1 MKRET
6 EWTQYEPA
14 PGDAHAPSATPL
26 YQTATFR
33 IDDGREYDYTRS
45 GNPTR
50 RVVEDQLARI
60 EGGSSA
66 FAFSSGMAAITAAC
80 ALVSAGEEI
89 LACVDLYGG
98 TYRLLSQVATRQA
111 VRVRYV
117 DTSDPAALA
126 HAFNPAPKLVLV
138 ETPSNPFQNVTDLF
152 RLCDLAQAAGSLVA
166 VDNSLMSPYLQR
178 PLSCGAD
185 LVIHSATKFL
195 NGHSDVTA
203 GVIVTNDRD
212 VAEHIGFYQN
222 ATGTALAPFEAWLLA
237 RGMKTLP
244 LRLDKQQTNAGLLAR
259 YLRSHP
265 LVERVHY
272 VGLPEHPGREV
283 HERQARGAGAVI
295 AFETGA
301 LARSLEIVQ
310 SLQLFGITVSF
321 GGVRSTASLPA
332 RMSHASIP
340 DEVRTDRHFPDDL
353 VRLSV
358 GIEHVDDLRDDLGRA
373 FDALGDSTRGLT
385 TARAV
390 GSHDVPN

>member
-1 MKRET
+1 MNRET
-6 EWTQYEPA
+6 EWIQYEPS
-14 PGDAHAPSATPL
+14 PNDPYAPSATPL

-33 IDDGREYDYTRS
+33 LDDNSEYDYTRS

-50 RVVEDQLARI
+50 RVVEQQLARV

-89 LACVDLYGG
+89 LTCVDLYGG
-98 TYRLLSQVATRQA
+98 TYRLLSQVATRQGIH
-111 VRVRYV
+111 VRYV
-117 DTSDPAALA
+117 DTSDPDALA
-126 HAFNPAPKLVLV
+126 RAFHPAPKLVLV
-138 ETPSNPFQNVTDLF
+138 ETPTNPFQSVTDLF
-152 RLCDLAQAAGSLVA
+152 RLCELARAAGSLVA

-203 GVIVTNDRD
+203 GVIVTANDEL
-212 VAEHIGFYQN
+212 AERIGFYQN
-222 ATGTALAPFEAWLLA
+222 ATGTALAPFEGWLLE

-244 LRLDKQQTNAGLLAR
+244 LRLDKQQSNAGLLAR

-265 LVERVHY
+265 VVERVHY
-272 VGLPEHPGREV
+272 VGLPEHPGRDV
-283 HERQARGAGAVI
+283 HQRQARGAGAVI
-295 AFETGA
+295 AFESGA
-301 LARSLEIVQ
+301 LELISSLR
-310 SLQLFGITVSF
+310 LFAVTVSF
-321 GGVRSTASLPA
+321 GGVRSAASLPA

-340 DEVRTDRHFPDDL
+340 DDVRTARHFPEDL

-358 GIEHVDDLRDDLGRA
+358 GIEHIDDLRDDLGRA
-373 FDALGDSTRGLT
+373 LDRAAALTEAMS
-385 TARAV
+385 
-390 GSHDVPN
+390 

>member
-6 EWTQYEPA
+6 EWIQYEPS
-14 PGDAHAPSATPL
+14 PKDPFAPSTTPL

-33 IDDGREYDYTRS
+33 LDEDSEFDYTRS

-50 RVVEDQLARI
+50 RVVEDQLARV
-60 EGGSSA
+60 EGGTSA

-80 ALVSAGEEI
+80 GLVSSGEEI

-98 TYRLLSQVATRQA
+98 TYRLLSRVATRQGIQ
-111 VRVRYV
+111 VRYV
-117 DTSDPAALA
+117 DTSNRDALA
-126 HAFNPAPKLVLV
+126 RAFDPPPKLVLV
-138 ETPSNPFQNVTDLF
+138 ETPTNPFQSVTDLF
-152 RLCDLAQAAGSLVA
+152 RLCELAKAAGSLVA

-178 PLSCGAD
+178 PLDCGAD

-195 NGHSDVTA
+195 NGHSDCTA
-203 GVIVTNDRD
+203 GAIITKDD
-212 VAEHIGFYQN
+212 ALAERIGFYQN
-222 ATGTALAPFEAWLLA
+222 ATGTALAPFEGWLLA

-244 LRLDKQQTNAGLLAR
+244 LRVDKQQSNAGLLAR
-259 YLRSHP
+259 FLRSHP
-265 LVERVHY
+265 IVERVHY
-272 VGLPEHPGREV
+272 VGLPEHPGKEI

-295 AFETGA
+295 AFETGTYE
-301 LARSLEIVQ
+301 RSLALVRTLE
-310 SLQLFGITVSF
+310 LFAVTVSF

-340 DEVRTDRHFPDDL
+340 DDVRHERHFPEDL

-373 FDALGDSTRGLT
+373 LESAAALTEALT
-385 TARAV
+385 
-390 GSHDVPN
+390 GP

>member
-6 EWTQYEPA
+6 EWIQYEPA
-14 PGDAHAPSATPL
+14 PGDRHAPSATPL

-33 IDDGREYDYTRS
+33 IDDDSTYDYTRS

-50 RVVEDQLARI
+50 GVLEDQLALV

-66 FAFSSGMAAITAAC
+66 FAFSSGMAAITTAC
-80 ALVSAGEEI
+80 ALAGAGDEI

-98 TYRLLSQVATRQA
+98 TYRLLSRVATRQGI
-111 VRVRYV
+111 RVRYV
-117 DTSDPAALA
+117 DTSDPDALA
-126 HAFNPAPKLVLV
+126 TAFDPAPQLVLV
-138 ETPSNPFQNVTDLF
+138 ETPSNPFQSITDLY
-152 RLCDLAQAAGSLVA
+152 RLCELARDAGSLVA

-203 GVIVTNDRD
+203 GAIVTSNSE
-212 VAEHIGFYQN
+212 VAERIGFYQN
-222 ATGTALAPFEAWLLA
+222 ATGTALAPFEGWLLA

-244 LRLDKQQTNAGLLAR
+244 LRLDKQQSNAGLLAR
-259 YLRSHP
+259 VLRSHP
-265 LVERVHY
+265 AVERVHY
-272 VGLPEHPGREV
+272 VGLPEHPGRDV
-283 HERQARGAGAVI
+283 HARQARGAGAVI
-295 AFETGA
+295 SFETGA
-301 LARSLEIVQ
+301 LARSLELIK
-310 SLQLFGITVSF
+310 SLRLFAVTVSF

-340 DEVRTDRHFPDDL
+340 DEVRNARHFPEDL
-353 VRLSV
+353 VRLSI

-373 FDALGDSTRGLT
+373 LDRVATQAELST
-385 TARAV
+385 
-390 GSHDVPN
+390 

>member
-1 MKRET
+1 MRRET
-6 EWTQYEPA
+6 EWVQYQPLND
-14 PGDAHAPSATPL
+14 PHAPSATPL

-33 IDDGREYDYTRS
+33 LDDKGGNNDYDYTRS

-50 RVVEDQLARI
+50 RVLEEQLARV

-98 TYRLLSQVATRQA
+98 TYRLLSQVATRQGI
-111 VRVRYV
+111 RVRYV
-117 DTSDPAALA
+117 DTSDPDALA
-126 HAFNPAPKLVLV
+126 RAFDPAPKLVLV
-138 ETPSNPFQNVTDLF
+138 ETPTNPFQSVTDLF
-152 RLCDLAQAAGSLVA
+152 RLSELARDAGSLVA

-203 GVIVTNDRD
+203 GVIVTND
-212 VAEHIGFYQN
+212 AELAACIGFYQN
-222 ATGTALAPFEAWLLA
+222 ATGTALAPFEGWLLE

-244 LRLDKQQTNAGLLAR
+244 LRLDKQQSNAGLLAR

-265 LVERVHY
+265 AVERVHY
-272 VGLPEHPGREV
+272 VGLPEHPGKDV

-301 LARSLEIVQ
+301 LERSLELIN
-310 SLQLFGITVSF
+310 SLQLFAVTVSF

-340 DEVRTDRHFPDDL
+340 DEVRKKRHFPEDL

-358 GIEHVDDLRDDLGRA
+358 GIEHIDDLRDDLGAALDRA
-373 FDALGDSTRGLT
+373 AALTETLT
-385 TARAV
+385 
-390 GSHDVPN
+390 

>member
-6 EWTQYEPA
+6 EWIQYEPA
-14 PGDAHAPSATPL
+14 PNDPHAPSATPL

-33 IDDGREYDYTRS
+33 IDDENDYDYTRS

-50 RVVEDQLARI
+50 RVLEDQLARV
-60 EGGSSA
+60 EGGTPSHRA

-80 ALVSAGEEI
+80 GLASAGEEI

-98 TYRLLSQVATRQA
+98 TYRLLSRVATRQGI
-111 VRVRYV
+111 RVRYV
-117 DTSDPAALA
+117 DTSNPDALA
-126 HAFNPAPKLVLV
+126 RAFDPAPKLVLV
-138 ETPSNPFQNVTDLF
+138 ETPSNPFQSVTDLF
-152 RLCDLAQAAGSLVA
+152 RLSELAHAAGSLVA

-178 PLSCGAD
+178 PLACGAD

-203 GVIVTNDRD
+203 GVIVTEDGEL
-212 VAEHIGFYQN
+212 AESIGFYQN
-222 ATGTALAPFEAWLLA
+222 ATGTALAPFEGWLLA

-244 LRLDKQQTNAGLLAR
+244 LRLDKQQSNAGLLAR

-272 VGLPEHPGREV
+272 VGLPDHPGHDV
-283 HERQARGAGAVI
+283 HQRQARGAGAVI

-301 LARSLEIVQ
+301 LVRSLEIIK
-310 SLQLFGITVSF
+310 SLEIFGVTVSF

-340 DEVRTDRHFPDDL
+340 EDVRSARHFPEDL
-353 VRLSV
+353 VRLSI
-358 GIEHVDDLRDDLGRA
+358 GIEHVDDLRGDLDRA
-373 FDALGDSTRGLT
+373 LDRAAAATEVLT
-385 TARAV
+385 
-390 GSHDVPN
+390 

>member
-6 EWTQYEPA
+6 EWIQYEPS
-14 PGDAHAPSATPL
+14 PNDPYAPSATPL

-33 IDDGREYDYTRS
+33 LDDDSEYDYTRS

-50 RVVEDQLARI
+50 RVVEQQLARV

-98 TYRLLSQVATRQA
+98 TYRLLSQIATRQGI
-111 VRVRYV
+111 RVRYV
-117 DTSDPAALA
+117 DTSDPDALA
-126 HAFNPAPKLVLV
+126 FAFEPAPKLVLV
-138 ETPSNPFQNVTDLF
+138 ETPTNPFQNVTDLF
-152 RLCDLAQAAGSLVA
+152 RLSELARPAGSLVA
-166 VDNSLMSPYLQR
+166 IDNSLMSPYLQR
-178 PLSCGAD
+178 PLACGAD

-203 GVIVTNDRD
+203 GVIVTANDD
-212 VAEHIGFYQN
+212 LAERIGFYQN
-222 ATGTALAPFEAWLLA
+222 ATGTALAPFEGWLLE

-244 LRLDKQQTNAGLLAR
+244 LRLDRQQQNAGLLAR

-265 LVERVHY
+265 LVESVHY
-272 VGLPEHPGREV
+272 VGLPEHPGRDV
-283 HERQARGAGAVI
+283 HQRQARGAGAVI
-295 AFETGA
+295 SFETGA
-301 LARSLEIVQ
+301 LERSLELIS
-310 SLQLFGITVSF
+310 SLQLFAVTVSF
-321 GGVRSTASLPA
+321 GGVRSTASVPA

-340 DEVRTDRHFPDDL
+340 NAVRSARHFPEDL

-358 GIEHVDDLRDDLGRA
+358 GIEHVDDLRDDLERA
-373 FDALGDSTRGLT
+373 LDRAGVLSKSEALT
-385 TARAV
+385 
-390 GSHDVPN
+390 

>member
-6 EWTQYEPA
+6 EWIQYEPS
-14 PGDAHAPSATPL
+14 PNDPYAPSATPL

-33 IDDGREYDYTRS
+33 LDDDSEYDYTRS

-50 RVVEDQLARI
+50 HVVEQQLARV

-98 TYRLLSQVATRQA
+98 TYRLLSQVATRQGI
-111 VRVRYV
+111 RVRYV
-117 DTSDPAALA
+117 DTSDPDVLA
-126 HAFNPAPKLVLV
+126 RAFDPAPMLVLV
-138 ETPSNPFQNVTDLF
+138 ETPTNPFQSVTDLF
-152 RLCDLAQAAGSLVA
+152 RLCEIARSAGSLVA

-178 PLSCGAD
+178 PLACGAD

-203 GVIVTNDRD
+203 GVIVTANDEL
-212 VAEHIGFYQN
+212 AERIGFYQN
-222 ATGTALAPFEAWLLA
+222 ATGTALAPFEGWLLE

-244 LRLDKQQTNAGLLAR
+244 LRLDKQQSNAGLLAR

-265 LVERVHY
+265 VVERVHY
-272 VGLPEHPGREV
+272 VGLPEHPGRDV
-283 HERQARGAGAVI
+283 HQRQARGAGAVI

-301 LARSLEIVQ
+301 LECSLKLIS
-310 SLQLFGITVSF
+310 SLQLFNLTVSF
-321 GGVRSTASLPA
+321 GGVRSAASLPA

-340 DEVRTDRHFPDDL
+340 TDVRTARHFPEDL

-358 GIEHVDDLRDDLGRA
+358 GIEHIDDLRYDLGRSLDRA
-373 FDALGDSTRGLT
+373 AAPSEALTS
-385 TARAV
+385 
-390 GSHDVPN
+390 S